1 MRVNYEDVRSNDTI
15 VEIEPEMV
23 SVEVNF
29 IDIKTYY
36 LTPLEALLYAIIQ
49 KYGYYNVIERKWVK
63 IPTGLAVVFRTFDG
77 HADIDRAF
85 DKLIEKRLIIEGE
98 DSMFFTRD
106 YRLFRLAH

>member
-1 MRVNYEDVRSNDTI
+1 MRVNYEDVRRNDTI
-15 VEIEPEMV
+15 VEIEPEML

-49 KYGYYNVIERKWVK
+49 KYGYCKVIERKWVK
-63 IPTGLAVVFRTFDG
+63 MPTGLAVVFRTYEG
-77 HADIDRAF
+77 HADIDRAL
-85 DKLIEKRLIIEGE
+85 DKLVEKRLIFEGDDGTFLINE
-98 DSMFFTRD
+98 

>member
-1 MRVNYEDVRSNDTI
+1 MRVNYENVRNTDTI
-15 VEIEPEMV
+15 VEIEPEMI

-49 KYGYYNVIERKWVK
+49 KYGYYNVTERKWVK
-63 IPTGLAVVFRTFDG
+63 IPTFMAVVFRTYEG
-77 HADIDRAF
+77 HADIDKAL
-85 DKLIEKRLIIEGE
+85 DKLVEKRLIFEGDDGMLLVNE
-98 DSMFFTRD
+98 